1 MCPIWPLHLII
12 LYLLVLCPLW
22 VLCQAAP
29 NLLASFSSDTLEMH
43 MDDSY
48 YVYVNVTGV

>member
-12 LYLLVLCPLW
+12 LYVLAICPLW

-29 NLLASFSSDTLEMH
+29 ELTANFVPSIVDINMQE
-43 MDDSY
+43 Y
-48 YVYVNVTGV
+48 KYVDVNVQ